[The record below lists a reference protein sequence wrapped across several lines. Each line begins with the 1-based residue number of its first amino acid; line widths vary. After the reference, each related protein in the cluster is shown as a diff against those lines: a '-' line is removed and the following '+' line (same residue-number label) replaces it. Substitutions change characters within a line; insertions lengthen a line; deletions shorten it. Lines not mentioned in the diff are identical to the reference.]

1 MSAQTAETPA
11 YIPGLVS
18 IITPAYNATRFLAE
32 TVRSAQAQTYTNWEM
47 IIVDDCSTDETVSLA
62 KQLCREDARI
72 RLIRRKHNGGP
83 ARAWNTAFRVMR
95 GQYAAF
101 LDSDDLWTPEK
112 LERQIAF
119 MQAHRY
125 GFTYGRYDWIDE
137 ASAPLGKTIAVPDH
151 QNYRDMLMNSVIGA
165 LTVVIDRSIYEIP
178 QIPPAQIN
186 DSMLWLTL
194 AKNGAEAYGLQE
206 VIGHYRIASNSFS
219 RNKGSAAKGLW
230 VLYRD
235 YLHLPLPKRV
245 WYFSGYALHA
255 LKRYSPF
262 SK

>member
-1 MSAQTAETPA
+1 MTDMTSGTPA
-11 YIPGLVS
+11 FTPGLVS
-18 IITPAYNATRFLAE
+18 IITPAYNAAAFLEE

-47 IIVDDCSTDETVSLA
+47 IIVDDCSTDSTVELV
-62 KQLCREDARI
+62 KRLQKDDPRI
-72 RLIRRKHNGGP
+72 RLIRRKQNGGP

-112 LERQIAF
+112 LAHQLAF
-119 MQAHRY
+119 MESHHY
-125 GFTYGRYDWIDE
+125 GFTYGSYDWIDE
-137 ASAPLGKTIAVPDH
+137 HSEALDKTIRIPDH

-194 AKNGAEAYGLQE
+194 AKSGAEAYGLQE
-206 VIGHYRIASNSFS
+206 IIGHYRIASNSFS
-219 RNKGSAAKGLW
+219 RNKGNAAKGLW

-235 YLHLPLPKRV
+235 YLKLPLPKRV
-245 WYFSGYALHA
+245 WYFSGYAVNA
-255 LKRYSPF
+255 LKRYAPF
-262 SK
+262 S